1 VTVPLPIV
9 LAAGTADAEHQLA
22 AIAPSAGIYAL
33 VIQGSSTHLSW
44 SANLPKRLRRL
55 LFQSPGKTLGMTQ
68 RIRDRLIG
76 IECWPTASKLETS
89 LLLYSLTKS
98 LFPDDYLQRLRLRM
112 PWFIG
117 LTASDPFPRLVLSNR
132 LPRTQGTFF
141 GPFASRES
149 AQFYEEQ
156 VEGLFQIRR
165 CTETLQ
171 PSSGHP
177 GCIYGEMSQCLKPCQ
192 LAVSREE
199 YATEAVRVEEFL
211 TDNGRGALSTLS
223 SARERASEALDFEE
237 AAYIH
242 KRIERLRNA
251 IAARDEVVREAAHF
265 NGVALT
271 RDIGM
276 GRVRLWP
283 MQAGLWRSPLTID
296 LSSEQPQAKSLDAL
310 LRETL
315 SEAVEAPGHQEK
327 PREGKPTEHLALF
340 LRWYRSSWRDGEWF
354 PYRTLADLNYRKLV
368 RGISKLLKADAVSC

>member
-1 VTVPLPIV
+1 MTVPLPVI
-9 LAAGTADAEHQLA
+9 LALGQADAEHQLA
-22 AIAPSAGIYAL
+22 ALAPSAGIYAL
-33 VIQGSSTHLSW
+33 VIEGSPTHLSW
-44 SANLPKRLRRL
+44 CANLPKRLRRL
-55 LFQSPGKTLGMTQ
+55 LFQSPEKTPGMTQ
-68 RIRDRLIG
+68 RIRDRLTR

-89 LLLYSLTKS
+89 LLLYSLTKRI
-98 LFPDDYLQRLRLRM
+98 FPEDYVQRLRLRM

-117 LTASDPFPRLVLSNR
+117 LAASDPFPRLVLSNR
-132 LPRTQGTFF
+132 LPRSQGTFF

-171 PSSGHP
+171 PSSAHP

-199 YATEAVRVEEFL
+199 YATEAARVGEFL
-211 TDNGRGALSTLS
+211 ADNGRSALSTLS
-223 SARERASEALDFEE
+223 SARERASEVLDFEQ

-251 IAARDEVVREAAHF
+251 IAARDEVVSEAAHF

-271 RDIGM
+271 RSAGIGCIC
-276 GRVRLWP
+276 LWP
-283 MQAGLWRSPLTID
+283 MQEGLWRTPITID
-296 LSSEQPQAKSLDAL
+296 LSSEQPQARSLDAL

-315 SEAVEAPGHQEK
+315 SDALEEPAG
-327 PREGKPTEHLALF
+327 EGKPAEHLALF

-354 PYRTLADLNYRKLV
+354 PYRTLTDLNYRKLV
-368 RGISKLLKADAVSC
+368 REISKLLKADAVSC